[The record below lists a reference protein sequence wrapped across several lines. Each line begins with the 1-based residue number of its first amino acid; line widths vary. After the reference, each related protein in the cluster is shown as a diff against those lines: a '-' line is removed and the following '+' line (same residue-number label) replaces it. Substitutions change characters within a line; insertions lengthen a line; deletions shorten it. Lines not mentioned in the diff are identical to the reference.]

1 MRLKGVAAKHPSV
14 ECACGA
20 HEYRDEGYT
29 RAEASEWY
37 WRHRRDECPNVSGY
51 ALAAREGLF

>member
-1 MRLKGVAAKHPSV
+1 MRLKGIAAKHPSV

-20 HEYRDEGYT
+20 HEYREEGYT
-29 RAEASEWY
+29 RAEASQWY
-37 WRHRRDECPNVSGY
+37 WDHRRDECPNVSGY